1 MLIVD
6 AYNVLMVTGVLP
18 PELAGLDESG
28 LASLIAES
36 RYARREARLVCDG
49 ASRGRP
55 AGTPAGRV
63 TIAYAGA
70 GREAD
75 DVIEA
80 LIENDSA
87 PRRLL
92 VVSTDRRVRKAARKR
107 RAPSMTSD
115 VFLRQL
121 AEDHARTPR
130 PVRPLPPIPL
140 ERPAVARWMEEFG
153 FRYDPE
159 HRNADPPRRPA
170 AVAGQAPAP
179 PEPPPVPAPEQAP
192 LDPVLIQALEVWSGR
207 LKVSDLDMTRWLD
220 RAFNAERDK
229 PEEPPRGR
237 RR

>member
-1 MLIVD
+1 MLLVD

-18 PELAGLDESG
+18 PDLAGLDESG
-28 LASLIAES
+28 LASLIAAG
-36 RYARREARLVCDG
+36 RYARREARLICDG
-49 ASRGRP
+49 TPRGKAPGSAS
-55 AGTPAGRV
+55 GRV
-63 TIAYAGA
+63 TIVYAGP

-80 LIENDSA
+80 LIEVDSA

-92 VVSTDRRVRKAARKR
+92 VVSTDRRVRKAARRR

-130 PVRPLPPIPL
+130 KGRQTPPIPL

-153 FRYDPE
+153 FRYDPD
-159 HRNADPPRRPA
+159 HRNTDPPRKTA
-170 AVAGQAPAP
+170 AAAGQVPIP
-179 PEPPPVPAPEQAP
+179 TPPPVPAPEQAP
-192 LDPVLIQALEVWSGR
+192 LDPILIQALEVWSGR

-220 RAFNAERDK
+220 RAFNAEHDK
-229 PEEPPRGR
+229 PDEPPRGR